1 MALYLV
7 DSGPLQFVLG
17 TSPRNAALLAAVDH
31 PIDPDLPV
39 MVIDLAAETEATFL
53 MNARESMNGQA

>member
-17 TSPRNAALLAAVDH
+17 TSPRNAALLAAIDH
-31 PIDPDLPV
+31 SIESEVPV
-39 MVIDLAAETEATFL
+39 RVIDLAAETEATFL